1 MRSRWSKVL
10 LAVVAVIIGIMVI
23 SGSALASEKPVVI
36 HVGYENHPGEP
47 FDLGVREWARLLEE
61 RSGGTMKLEV
71 FLQVNWGQKMISWI
85 RC

>member
-47 FDLGVREWARLLEE
+47 FDPVSYTHLGDILVRLKSIAP
-61 RSGGTMKLEV
+61 
-71 FLQVNWGQKMISWI
+71 N
-85 RC
+85 